1 MFQILKE
8 LVFRNS
14 FRTGGK
20 YLQIIQTTKLN
31 NLSTALW
38 FWGSPILRNQSGGQ
52 VKHKNIGVEAT
63 SMGMN

>member
-1 MFQILKE
+1 MFQILYE

-20 YLQIIQTTKLN
+20 YLQIIQATKFN
-31 NLSTALW
+31 NLW
-38 FWGSPILRNQSGGQ
+38 FWGSPIYRNQSGGQ